1 MLKKLNEYE
10 TLKSPFKTKWYTKIN
25 AICTKE
31 ENDLLPS
38 SNKQMLEQQEDGS
51 SELDIKKLVELR
63 DTDKNDE

>member
-1 MLKKLNEYE
+1 MLKKLNEYD

-38 SNKQMLEQQEDGS
+38 SNKQM
-51 SELDIKKLVELR
+51 
-63 DTDKNDE
+63 